1 MLSASAPES
10 VVKVTRSWG
19 SHGVSVYGEYW
30 ESWRGQKSEDML
42 ESVFIKEAAEFV
54 LLIDKDCSEMERGD
68 SRPIYHVML
77 ELEVIDGPL
86 F

>member
-10 VVKVTRSWG
+10 VVKVTRFWG

-30 ESWRGQKSEDML
+30 TRWRGQASEEMPV
-42 ESVFIKEAAEFV
+42 SAFTKEAAEFV
-54 LLIDKDCSEMERGD
+54 VLIDKDCQEMVRGD
-68 SRPIYHVML
+68 QRSMFGL
-77 ELEVIDGPL
+77 ELEFIDGPL

>member
-1 MLSASAPES
+1 MLSSAPVS
-10 VVKVTRSWG
+10 IVRVTRSWG

-30 ESWRGQKSEDML
+30 TRWRGSASEEMDAKA
-42 ESVFIKEAAEFV
+42 FTKEAAELV
-54 LLIDKDCSEMERGD
+54 AGIDKDCQEMVRGD
-68 SRPIYHVML
+68 QRAMFGLEL